1 MRTLFKHPRR
11 VWQFILVFVR
21 FYVLPRLPF
30 RHEPSPSGPVRL
42 RMAFE
47 TLGGAWIKLGQML
60 AMRFDLLPAAYCDE
74 LFKLLN
80 QVQPFP
86 YRQVREIVRQ
96 ELGDVPEA
104 IFGDFTRRVVRGRLD
119 RTGAPG
125 HAARRHAG
133 WPSRSSDRASTRR
146 CRPTST

>member
-1 MRTLFKHPRR
+1 MRTLLKHPRR
-11 VWQFILVFVR
+11 VWQFIIVFVR
-21 FYVLPRLPF
+21 FYVVPRSPF
-30 RHEPSPSGPVRL
+30 RGEPAASGPVRL

-60 AMRFDLLPAAYCDE
+60 AMRFDLLPPAYCDE

-86 YRQVREIVRQ
+86 YDQVREIVRQ

-104 IFGDFTRRVVRGRLD
+104 VFSDFDPGVLRRRLH
-119 RTGAPG
+119 RAGPPG
-125 HAARRHAG
+125 GAARRHAG
-133 WPSRSSDRASTRR
+133 GRQGAAPRH
-146 CRPTST
+146 P